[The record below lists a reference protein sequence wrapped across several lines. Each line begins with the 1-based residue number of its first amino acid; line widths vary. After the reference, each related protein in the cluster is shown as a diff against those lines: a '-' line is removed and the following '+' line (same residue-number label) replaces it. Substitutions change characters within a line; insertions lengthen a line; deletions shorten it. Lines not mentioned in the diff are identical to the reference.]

1 MPLRVSR
8 VAPRGPVFRS
18 PVPARKATILI
29 AEDSADS
36 REMLQ
41 ILLQIKGY
49 AVALAG
55 DGFEAVDVAV
65 HEIPDLMLMD
75 LDLPGLDGLA
85 VAKELRLH
93 RELSSMPIIMISG
106 YDPLHYR
113 EAAINAGCDEYLTK
127 PIDFERLDR
136 ILLDRVPAH
145 FRHPGLA

>member
-8 VAPRGPVFRS
+8 VAPPDPVFRRMT
-18 PVPARKATILI
+18 PARKATILV

-65 HEIPDLMLMD
+65 HEVPDLMLMD
-75 LDLPGLDGLA
+75 LDLPGLDGLS

-93 RELSSMPIIMISG
+93 RELASMPIIMISG
-106 YDPLHYR
+106 YEPMRYR
-113 EAAINAGCDEYLTK
+113 QAALNAGCDDYLTK
-127 PIDFERLDR
+127 PIDFERLDK